1 MRSIFQ
7 SKYQVG
13 DLMIM
18 LKPQTSVWGN
28 LRENSVAS
36 ERRFVVKVFSKH
48 YTQ

>member
-18 LKPQTSVWGN
+18 LKPQTSVWGSPN
-28 LRENSVAS
+28 QSTVAS
-36 ERRFVVKVFSKH
+36 ERRSMVENFLH
-48 YTQ
+48 N